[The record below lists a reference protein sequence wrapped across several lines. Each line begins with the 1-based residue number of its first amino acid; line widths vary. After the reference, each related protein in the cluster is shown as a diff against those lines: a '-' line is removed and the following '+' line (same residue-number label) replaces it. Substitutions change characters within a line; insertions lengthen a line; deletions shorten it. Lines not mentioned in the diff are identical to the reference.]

1 MTIDCSKTWFMTLF
15 FVLMKFLCFLGNS
28 NVYLSV
34 DVTSTQNSMGFCYS
48 SRKIFSINS
57 TWIAK
62 ISNKP
67 YQAKDKVN
75 SYMMLKRKIKLSV
88 TLQGLIFWEIFWEIS
103 GSFDK
108 QLSKDIT
115 NIEWEE

>member
-1 MTIDCSKTWFMTLF
+1 
-15 FVLMKFLCFLGNS
+15 
-28 NVYLSV
+28 
-34 DVTSTQNSMGFCYS
+34 
-48 SRKIFSINS
+48 
-57 TWIAK
+57 
-62 ISNKP
+62 
-67 YQAKDKVN
+67 
-75 SYMMLKRKIKLSV
+75 MLKRKIKLSV